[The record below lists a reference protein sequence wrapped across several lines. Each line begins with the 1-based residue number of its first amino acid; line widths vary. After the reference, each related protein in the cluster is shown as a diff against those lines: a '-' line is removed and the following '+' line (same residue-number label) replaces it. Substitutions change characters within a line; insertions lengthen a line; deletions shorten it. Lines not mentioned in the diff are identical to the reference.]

1 MKPIDALPKLML
13 ITDSARMQ
21 MSLPKWTEEVCAAGG
36 RLIQLREKH
45 LGGAQLY
52 HLASTLR
59 RITMRYGAKL
69 LINDRADVAWATEA
83 DGVVVPELGLPI
95 EVVRKLHAK
104 WLIAK
109 SVHDLAGAKAAEQS
123 GADLLIFGHIF
134 KTASKPNVAPRG
146 LEALKAITKQV
157 QIPVF
162 AIGGITA
169 QTARACLENGAFG
182 VAVMSEIVLAEN
194 VGQAVQTLLQAIAD
208 TVQRS

>member
-1 MKPIDALPKLML
+1 
-13 ITDSARMQ
+13 
-21 MSLPKWTEEVCAAGG
+21 
-36 RLIQLREKH
+36 
-45 LGGAQLY
+45 
-52 HLASTLR
+52 
-59 RITMRYGAKL
+59 MRYGAKL

-104 WLIAK
+104 CLIAK

-134 KTASKPNVAPRG
+134 KSASKPNVAPRG
-146 LEALKAITKQV
+146 LEALKAITEQV

-169 QTARACLENGAFG
+169 QTARQCLENGAFG
-182 VAVMSEIVLAEN
+182 VAVMSEVALAEN

-208 TVQRS
+208 TVQQS

>member
-1 MKPIDALPKLML
+1 MNRTDTRPKLMV
-13 ITDSARMQ
+13 ITHSTHMQ
-21 MSLPKWTEEVCAAGG
+21 MPLPKWAEEVCSAGG

-45 LGGAQLY
+45 LDAAQLY
-52 HLASTLR
+52 ELASTLR
-59 RITMRYGAKL
+59 RITLQHGATL
-69 LINDRADVAWATEA
+69 LINDRADVAWAVEA

-109 SVHDLAGAKAAEQS
+109 SVHDVAGAKAAEQS
-123 GADLLIFGHIF
+123 GADFLIFGHVF

-146 LEALKAITKQV
+146 LEALKAIAEQV
-157 QIPVF
+157 KIPVF

-169 QTARACLENGAFG
+169 QTARQCLENGAFG
-182 VAVMSEIVLAEN
+182 VAVMSEVALAEN

-208 TVQRS
+208 PVQLS